1 MQCSAQANSL
11 KLYAYFGECAITM
24 QFLLVY
30 EHKRAHIWTS
40 IRCHVNGP
48 GPRMFV
54 EQSRMFVCACPEQG
68 KLSMIAFKCNLAAR
82 SVPRHMMHDERV
94 CLRACEW
101 MWMPLDG
108 YVVGKVV
115 EVDDVKLVSLSA
127 SSLCWF
133 IYRKTTRAF
142 LRPRIRAQWHWDF
155 FV

>member
-1 MQCSAQANSL
+1 MHILANAQLQCNFSSYMNTNAHT
-11 KLYAYFGECAITM
+11 FG
-24 QFLLVY
+24 
-30 EHKRAHIWTS
+30 RAS
-40 IRCHVNGP
+40 VVMSMGL
-48 GPRMFV
+48 GRMFV

-94 CLRACEW
+94 CLRACDW
-101 MWMPLDG
+101 IWMPLDG

-142 LRPRIRAQWHWDF
+142 LRLRIRAQWHWDF